1 MRVRRFVQEGELV
14 VESPRPKLR
23 LVTSAEE
30 RVRSVRGLTWVLGV
44 GAFGLAWSI
53 TTVAAYVPAILDE
66 YTPSTTLIGL
76 VLAVEG
82 LFAIFVPL
90 LIGPMSDA
98 TRTEL
103 GRRRPF
109 MLLALL
115 PMGVTLTLVAFM
127 DNLAAAALALFGFF
141 FAYYIYEPPYRGLY
155 PDLLPD
161 TVYGRAQGVQHLFR
175 GAAIGGALVTGGILL
190 GVWAPFPFLVAAWI
204 TVVTCGSVVLLVRE
218 RRSVK
223 REYEQ
228 FRTALAAPWRIVRRE
243 KNVRRFLIANTA
255 WETAFAGMR
264 TFVVLYIIV
273 GLDQPFWVSSA
284 VLGVVAAGYMT
295 AAAVAGRFGDQFGI
309 AKVILGASV
318 VYGLGL
324 LAAGFGTSWSHWFL
338 MPIFLVAVAGGTVM
352 TLAWALLFKVMPP
365 THHGAVT
372 GLATTTKGF
381 GLILGP
387 LIAGAA
393 IDIFRP
399 VLESTEG
406 FAVVW
411 PVVAIPVL
419 AAIPLVALLADA
431 EEGLSAPGR
440 RSGDA

>member
-1 MRVRRFVQEGELV
+1 MSG
-14 VESPRPKLR
+14 RPALR
-23 LVTSAEE
+23 LVTSAED
-30 RVRSVRGLTWVLGV
+30 RVRSVRGLTLVLGV

-53 TTVAAYVPAILDE
+53 TTVAAYVPAVLDE

-76 VLAVEG
+76 VLSVEG

-90 LIGPMSDA
+90 MIGPMSDA

-155 PDLLPD
+155 PDLLPGY
-161 TVYGRAQGVQHLFR
+161 VFGRAQGVQHVFR
-175 GAAIGGALVTGGILL
+175 GAAIGGALVIGGLLL

-204 TVVTCGSVVLLVRE
+204 TVLSCGAVVLLVRE
-218 RRSVK
+218 RRTLK
-223 REYEQ
+223 REYQ
-228 FRTALAAPWRIVRRE
+228 NFREALTAPWTIVRRE
-243 KNVRRFLIANTA
+243 RNVRRFLLANTA
-255 WETAFAGMR
+255 WEATFAGMR
-264 TFVVLYIIV
+264 AFVVLYIVV

-284 VLGVVAAGYMT
+284 VLAVVAAGYT
-295 AAAVAGRFGDQFGI
+295 VAAAVSGKFGDQFGI

-318 VYGLGL
+318 VYGIGL
-324 LAAGFGTSWSHWFL
+324 LLAGFGTGWSHWFL
-338 MPIFLVAVAGGTVM
+338 LPIFLVAVAGGTVM
-352 TLAWALLFKVMPP
+352 TLAWALLFKVMPDQ
-365 THHGAVT
+365 HHGSVT

-381 GLILGP
+381 GLIIGP
-387 LIAGAA
+387 LVAGAA
-393 IDIFRP
+393 IDIFSP
-399 VLESTEG
+399 ILQSTDG
-406 FAVVW
+406 FAIVW

-419 AAIPLVALLADA
+419 AAIPLVAQLSDA
-431 EEGLSAPGR
+431 EEEYDRGHAAG
-440 RSGDA
+440 